1 MAAHAEL
8 DAKTQAVLKKKGYTL
23 QRKLAAGAFG
33 QVYSALKSRHNGKEE
48 MSAVKVMDLDKCGE
62 KFKQKFLPRELS
74 VLIQVRH
81 VNVIKVFDIFRMGG
95 RIYIFMEFAPN
106 GTIADYIKKNDAL
119 SESRSKLWFTQTGS
133 ALQYCHNKFGI
144 AHRDIKVDNIMLD
157 YSNNAK
163 LTDFGFARIAY
174 DPDTGKLN
182 LSETFCGTLPYYCPQ
197 ILQKRAYNP
206 FKADV
211 WAMGVV
217 LYGMLNN
224 KFPFKFRDLRR
235 MLQTQLNR
243 IWKYRE
249 DREDLLSREVRDLIS
264 RIFEPDEAR
273 RPSMDDVM
281 RHPWCQSAGD
291 GPSRSFSLNK
301 SVESKSEN

>member
-8 DAKTQAVLKKKGYTL
+8 DIKTQAVLKKKGYIL
-23 QRKLAAGAFG
+23 QKRLAAGAFG
-33 QVYSALKSRHNGKEE
+33 QVYSAIKARPNGKEE
-48 MSAVKVMDLDKCGE
+48 MSAVKIMDLDKCGE

-81 VNVIKVFDIFRMGG
+81 VNVIKVFDIFRMSG

-119 SESRSKLWFTQTGS
+119 SESRSKMWFTQTGL

-157 YSNNAK
+157 AYNNAK

-174 DPDTGKLN
+174 DPETGKLN
-182 LSETFCGTLPYYCPQ
+182 LSETFCGTLPYYSPQ

-224 KFPFKFRDLRR
+224 KFPFKFKDLRR

-249 DREDLLSREVRDLIS
+249 DKDDVLSREVRDLIS
-264 RIFEPDEAR
+264 RVFEPDEYR

-281 RHPWCQSAGD
+281 RHPWCMSAEPSKSYSLNRSVD
-291 GPSRSFSLNK
+291 SRSDN
-301 SVESKSEN
+301 

>member
-1 MAAHAEL
+1 
-8 DAKTQAVLKKKGYTL
+8 
-23 QRKLAAGAFG
+23 
-33 QVYSALKSRHNGKEE
+33 
-48 MSAVKVMDLDKCGE
+48 
-62 KFKQKFLPRELS
+62 
-74 VLIQVRH
+74 
-81 VNVIKVFDIFRMGG
+81 
-95 RIYIFMEFAPN
+95 
-106 GTIADYIKKNDAL
+106 
-119 SESRSKLWFTQTGS
+119 
-133 ALQYCHNKFGI
+133 
-144 AHRDIKVDNIMLD
+144 MLD
-157 YSNNAK
+157 YNNNAK

-174 DPDTGKLN
+174 DPETGRLN

-197 ILQKRAYNP
+197 ILQKRPYNP

-224 KFPFKFRDLRR
+224 KFPFKFKDLRR

-249 DREDLLSREVRDLIS
+249 DKEDVLSREVRDLIS
-264 RIFEPDEAR
+264 RIFEPDEPR

-281 RHPWCQSAGD
+281 RHPWCALGE

-301 SVESKSEN
+301 SVDSRSD

>member
-1 MAAHAEL
+1 MAAHLEL
-8 DAKTQAVLKKKGYTL
+8 DGRTQAVLKKKGYIL
-23 QRKLAAGAFG
+23 QKKLAAGAFG
-33 QVYSALKSRHNGKEE
+33 QVYSALKTRHDGREE
-48 MSAVKVMDLDKCGE
+48 MSAVKVMDLEKCGE

-81 VNVIKVFDIFRMGG
+81 INVIKVFDIFRMGG

-106 GTIADYIKKNDAL
+106 GTIADYVKKNDAL
-119 SESRSKLWFTQTGS
+119 SESRSKLWFYQTGS

-157 YSNNAK
+157 YNNNAK

-174 DPDTGKLN
+174 DPDTGRLN

-197 ILQKRAYNP
+197 ILQKRPYNP

-224 KFPFKFRDLRR
+224 KFPFKFKDLKR
-235 MLQTQLNR
+235 MLQTQLQR
-243 IWKYRE
+243 VWKYRE
-249 DREDLLSREVRDLIS
+249 DREDVLSRDVKDLIS
-264 RIFEPDEAR
+264 RIFEPDEPR

-281 RHPWCQSAGD
+281 RHPWCMSASE

-301 SVESKSEN
+301 SVDSRSD